1 MLFAIGDIHGH
12 FDKLLRLMRHCRE
25 FARQNSQSPRF
36 VLLGDYIDRGPDSR
50 KVLELLCSRP
60 PDVLAIVGNHEDM
73 LLQSLGNSQAAE
85 LWYQNGGL
93 ETLLSYR
100 AALTSEIPAAHI
112 DLIRSLPVFIDDG
125 IRLFVHA
132 GIDPANFENRNR
144 QVLLWTR
151 KHPDGRVILPRLV
164 VHGHTPTHSRK
175 PELLPNRLNLDTGAG
190 WGRRLTA
197 AAFHDNQAR
206 PIAFLDDLGE
216 RPDAVVPTQT

>member
-1 MLFAIGDIHGH
+1 MLFAIGDVHGH
-12 FDKLLRLMRHCRE
+12 FDKLQRLIRHCRE
-25 FARQNSQSPRF
+25 FARQNSQAPRF
-36 VLLGDYIDRGPDSR
+36 VLLGDYIDRGPDSC
-50 KVLELLCSRP
+50 KVLELLCGRP
-60 PDVLAIVGNHEDM
+60 PDISAIIGNHEDM

-93 ETLLSYR
+93 ETLVSYR
-100 AALTSEIPAAHI
+100 AARASEIPAAHI

-132 GIDPANFENRNR
+132 GIDPANFEGRDR

-151 KHPDGRVILPRLV
+151 KHPDGRVILPRLI

-197 AAFHDNQAR
+197 AAFHDNQAQ
-206 PIAFLDDLGE
+206 PITFLNDLGE
-216 RPDAVVPTQT
+216 RPDAVEPTQL